1 MLGFDSSFATTAEIM
16 NEFLRLQSKVLLA
29 DDEDVFLR
37 PTALFLQ
44 ENGLICDCVHT
55 AEEAAEALATTHYD
69 LLVIDI
75 NMPGNTNLE
84 LLRDRPQYSSF
95 LPVIIVTGH
104 PTFHTAVESLRLA
117 VVDYQTKPLD
127 LPSFLDT
134 ARTAIEKAGI
144 VRVMREARK
153 DFGSWLE
160 QMGQM
165 EKTLLSS
172 RAGAPDSGASAS
184 GELDWYLGETIQGFA
199 NLSVSLIN
207 AMNTI
212 HRGLPESKVDV
223 CRLMHCSRLAS
234 YEKAVRETVEVLIR
248 TKNSFKSKDLAE
260 IRMKLERLLKNESRE
275 S

>member
-1 MLGFDSSFATTAEIM
+1 MRESPGLE
-16 NEFLRLQSKVLLA
+16 SKVLLA

-37 PTALFLQ
+37 PTALFLR
-44 ENGLICDCVHT
+44 EHGLICDCVHT
-55 AEEAAEALATTHYD
+55 AEEAAAALATTHYD

-127 LPSFLDT
+127 LPNFLNI
-134 ARTAIEKAGI
+134 AHAAIEKAKI

-153 DFGSWLE
+153 GFGSWLD

-172 RAGAPDSGASAS
+172 GANVADSGGNAS
-184 GELDWYLGETIQGFA
+184 GELDWYVGETIQRFA

-207 AMNTI
+207 AMNTLN
-212 HRGLPESKVDV
+212 RGLPEGKVDV
-223 CRLMHCSRLAS
+223 CRLMHCSRLSA
-234 YEKAVRETVEVLIR
+234 YENAVRETVDVLIR

-260 IRMKLERLLKNESRE
+260 IRKKLEMLLKSESRKP
-275 S
+275 